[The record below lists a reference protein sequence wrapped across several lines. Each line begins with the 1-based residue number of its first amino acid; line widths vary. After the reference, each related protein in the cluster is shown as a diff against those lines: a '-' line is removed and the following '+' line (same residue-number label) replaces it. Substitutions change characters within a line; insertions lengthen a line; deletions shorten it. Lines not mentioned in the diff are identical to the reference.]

1 MNIEF
6 KDTEVVV
13 TKEFGDKKRFN
24 TESAL
29 LHAIKKE
36 IQSMGHDVI
45 KKRMWKDGHLYGG
58 DAQQYIR
65 ERSWK
70 FAIYD
75 GDYALRSLH
84 KAFNKN
90 GQVTLLLDNWE
101 N

>member
-1 MNIEF
+1 MDIEF
-6 KDTEVVV
+6 KDYKVVI
-13 TKEFGDKKRFN
+13 TKEPSDKRFH

-29 LHAIKKE
+29 LYAVKKE
-36 IQSMGHDVI
+36 LQSMGHDVI

-75 GDYALRSLH
+75 GDYALRCSH

-90 GQVTLLLDNWE
+90 GRVTLLLDNWE